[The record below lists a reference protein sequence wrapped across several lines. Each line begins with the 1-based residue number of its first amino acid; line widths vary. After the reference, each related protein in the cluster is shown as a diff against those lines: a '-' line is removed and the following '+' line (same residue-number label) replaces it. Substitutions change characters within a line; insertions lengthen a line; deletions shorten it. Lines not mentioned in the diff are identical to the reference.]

1 MSGSTT
7 LSQIL
12 ENKIVAIL
20 RGVRP
25 DAVPEVAAA
34 LHAGGIRCL
43 EITLNSPDALA
54 VILDLSVRL
63 GDRLLVGAGTVL
75 DAVEARAA
83 IDAGARFIIS
93 PALDIPTIQVT
104 KQSQA
109 VSIPGAFTA
118 TEILTA
124 YKNGADIIKVFPAS
138 VGVGYFRDLR
148 GPLPHIPLMP
158 TGGVNLENIAD
169 YQKAGAVAFGI
180 GSALVDGKQPVTDEY
195 LRRLTDMARK
205 FSSAVPYM
213 GKQ

>member
-1 MSGSTT
+1 MTP
-7 LSQIL
+7 LQQIL
-12 ENKIVAIL
+12 ENKIVAIV

-25 DAVPEVAAA
+25 DAVPDIAAA
-34 LHAGGIRCL
+34 LYAGGIRLL

-54 VILDLSVRL
+54 VIRNLSVRM

-75 DAVEARAA
+75 DAAEAQAA

-93 PALDIPTIQVT
+93 PALDMPTIQVT
-104 KQSQA
+104 RQLQA

-124 YKNGADIIKVFPAS
+124 YRNGADIIKVFPAS
-138 VGVGYFRDLR
+138 VGAGYLRDLR

-158 TGGVNLENIAD
+158 TGGVSLENILD
-169 YQKAGAVAFGI
+169 FHKAGAVAFGI

-195 LRRLTDMARK
+195 LRQLTEKAAK
-205 FSSAVPYM
+205 FSSAIP
-213 GKQ
+213 